1 MWLEREF
8 CYANMNIDEVIRHLT
23 RFCANLW
30 QVHAFCEDNTRT
42 IVVF

>member
-1 MWLEREF
+1 MGQEREF
-8 CYANMNIDEVIRHLT
+8 NYANMNIDEAIRHLT

-30 QVHAFCEDNTRT
+30 QVHAFCEGNTRT